1 MWVLLITSRGSRAAG
16 TEAVGVG
23 VGDAVVGVADG
34 DGDGDG
40 DGDVGGTIVMVPPV
54 PVWLGDAVEPDAEGL
69 ADVDEWLALA
79 TAAGFFP
86 SPRQF
91 RATKTPTTT
100 STTPRSEK
108 SSRRLLRSARR

>member
-1 MWVLLITSRGSRAAG
+1 MWVLLSTSRGSRAAG

-23 VGDAVVGVADG
+23 VGVAVV
-34 DGDGDG
+34 GDG

-69 ADVDEWLALA
+69 ADVDEWLGLA

-91 RATKTPTTT
+91 RATKTPTIT

-108 SSRRLLRSARR
+108 SSSRLLRSARR